1 MDDFPKKIADLLEE
15 IATRVRSMT
24 VDRVA
29 IGVRW
34 TAAGVVLAMIGATMV
49 LFLLIGLFRVIGEAI
64 GYEVAYAVLGAIF
77 LFGGALLLR
86 QRRTSEKDVTDN
98 A

>member
-1 MDDFPKKIADLLEE
+1 MDDFPKKIADLLEVT
-15 IATRVRSMT
+15 ATKIRGMT

-34 TAAGVVLAMIGATMV
+34 TAAGVVLAMIGATLV
-49 LFLLIGLFRVIGEAI
+49 LFLLIGLFRVLGEAI

-77 LFGGALLLR
+77 LVVGVFLLR
-86 QRRTSEKDVTDN
+86 QRKFTEKDVKDN